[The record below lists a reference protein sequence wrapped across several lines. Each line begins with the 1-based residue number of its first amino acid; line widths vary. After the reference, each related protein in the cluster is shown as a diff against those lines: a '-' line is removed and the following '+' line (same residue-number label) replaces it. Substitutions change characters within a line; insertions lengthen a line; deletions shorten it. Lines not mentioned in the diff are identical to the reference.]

1 MHILGQIRLKLPLA
15 STIIKIYYLSHLASE
30 RNNSMICLAAILT
43 EHYFLMAFS
52 QMVKEMAHKK
62 NKNEFN
68 DFEEKAWFSK
78 TLRFALKQVI
88 SLTKQIIRE
97 SCLQ

>member
-1 MHILGQIRLKLPLA
+1 
-15 STIIKIYYLSHLASE
+15 
-30 RNNSMICLAAILT
+30 
-43 EHYFLMAFS
+43 
-52 QMVKEMAHKK
+52 MVKEMAHKK

-68 DFEEKAWFSK
+68 DFEEKVWFSK
-78 TLRFALKQVI
+78 TLRFALKQVS